1 MMLKGDMKGY
11 VLLKGDMK
19 EYMLLKG
26 DLKGSR
32 GLCIGDP

>member
-1 MMLKGDMKGY
+1 MLKGDMKGY